1 MRYVRCERSGV
12 VPQLV
17 APTLPMLPPHLP
29 PAHPP
34 THPPPLPSHS
44 AWACPWRYR
53 YRWAGV
59 GLWGRTSAGPP
70 RAGGGLGVSERA
82 TWLNR
87 GFFGRFGGSPG
98 DTAGT
103 LSAAPG
109 CPWAPWGWDPAPLG
123 RDHTVSSGMRPM
135 SAPTATPAPQDES
148 PQASLWPQARTPPN
162 FVLVTHSVQFGMASP
177 PLPYALSEGISPPR
191 MGTYFC
197 VRTFWPRP
205 HVTVP
210 NVAPGFVDTAWYAG
224 AGGLSGHRQGRA
236 LP

>member
-12 VPQLV
+12 VPPLV

-29 PAHPP
+29 PSHPP
-34 THPPPLPSHS
+34 THPPPPLSHS

-70 RAGGGLGVSERA
+70 RAGGGLGVSKRA

-103 LSAAPG
+103 LSAAPE

-148 PQASLWPQARTPPN
+148 PQASLLASGPNPPK
-162 FVLVTHSVQFGMASP
+162 FCPCDTLGSVRHGFP
-177 PLPYALSEGISPPR
+177 PCLMPSRLE
-191 MGTYFC
+191 
-197 VRTFWPRP
+197 
-205 HVTVP
+205 
-210 NVAPGFVDTAWYAG
+210 
-224 AGGLSGHRQGRA
+224 
-236 LP
+236 